1 MSNLRYIAARVIDSV
16 TDGRSLSDSLDNQL
30 SSIKDS
36 RDRGFVQAVC
46 YGVCRFYTQLD
57 IILSHLL
64 QKPMNANDSD
74 VHALLLVG
82 IYQLMAMRI
91 PDYAAVT
98 ETVNATEKLNKSW
111 ARGFVNA
118 ILRNYLRE
126 RESIEKEIQDDP
138 EGLYAHP
145 EWWID
150 EIKKQWPDQ
159 WQDILNANNQH
170 PPFALRVNQ
179 QKISREDYINQ
190 LTDHVAHGIPETQCG
205 IILETPIPAEE
216 LPGFYEGEVSVQDG
230 AAQLAAE
237 ILNLSPQL
245 HVLDA
250 CAAPG
255 GKLLHMLEMEP
266 TLTVVAIEKD
276 QARLASI
283 KENLARLK
291 FHAEYH
297 CADAANIDRWWDKKP
312 FDRILL
318 DAPCSASGVVRRH
331 PDIKLLRQLNDIKA
345 FAKEQL
351 HLLSSLWPLL
361 KPGGLFLYVT
371 CSIFP
376 EENVEVIKK
385 FIATHADVQEEKI
398 QAEWGVGCEI
408 GRQILPGMHNMDGFY
423 YALLRKLG

>member
-1 MSNLRYIAARVIDSV
+1 MSNLRYIAARVIDNV

-30 SSIKDS
+30 SNIKDS
-36 RDRGFVQAVC
+36 RDRAFVQAVC

-64 QKPMNANDSD
+64 QKPMNAKDSD

-82 IYQLMAMRI
+82 IYQLMSMRI

-98 ETVNATEKLNKSW
+98 ETVNATEKLKKTW

-126 RESIEKEIQDDP
+126 RENIEKEMQTDY
-138 EGLYAHP
+138 EALYAHP

-150 EIKKQWPDQ
+150 TIKKAWPKQWR
-159 WQDILNANNQH
+159 DILDANNQH

-179 QKISREDYINQ
+179 QKISREEYIAK
-190 LTDHVAHGIPETQCG
+190 LTDHVVQIIPETKCG
-205 IILETPIPAEE
+205 IILESPIPAEE
-216 LPGFYEGEVSVQDG
+216 LPGFYTGEISVQDG

-237 ILNLSPQL
+237 ILNLSPQQ

-255 GKLLHMLEMEP
+255 GKLLHMLEIEP
-266 TLTVVAIEKD
+266 TLTAIAIEKD
-276 QARLASI
+276 KARLASI
-283 KENLARLK
+283 QENLSRLNL
-291 FHAEYH
+291 HAEYH
-297 CADAANIDRWWDKKP
+297 CADAANINTWWDKKP

-361 KPGGLFLYVT
+361 KSNGLFLYAT

-376 EENVEVIKK
+376 EENVEVMKK
-385 FIATHADVQEEKI
+385 FIATRDDVKEEKI
-398 QAEWGVGCEI
+398 QAEWGMECEI

-423 YALLRKLG
+423 YALLRKVG